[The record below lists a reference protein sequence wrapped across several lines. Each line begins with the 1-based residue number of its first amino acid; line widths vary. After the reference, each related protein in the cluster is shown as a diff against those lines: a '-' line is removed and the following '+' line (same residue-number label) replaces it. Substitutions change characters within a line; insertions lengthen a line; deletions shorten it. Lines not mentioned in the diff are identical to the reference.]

1 METMHFDS
9 EKEREYS
16 TQARTLYGETEAYKE
31 FEAKSGARTVQQE
44 RTLGEQVMAFFVR
57 LGQLRPCAPDCP
69 AALDWVKELQCF
81 FTEHYYNCTPQILRG
96 LAEGYAAGGS
106 MTENID
112 HAAGAGTGA
121 FAKEVILAYL
131 DNQ

>member
-44 RTLGEQVMAFFVR
+44 RTLR
-57 LGQLRPCAPDCP
+57 
-69 AALDWVKELQCF
+69 K
-81 FTEHYYNCTPQILRG
+81 
-96 LAEGYAAGGS
+96 
-106 MTENID
+106 
-112 HAAGAGTGA
+112 
-121 FAKEVILAYL
+121 
-131 DNQ
+131 